1 MKSISL
7 KNNINNFI
15 KTKKQEEKKNIK
27 DNLG

>member
-15 KTKKQEEKKNIK
+15 KTEKQEEKKNIK

>member
-15 KTKKQEEKKNIK
+15 KTKKQEEKKNIE